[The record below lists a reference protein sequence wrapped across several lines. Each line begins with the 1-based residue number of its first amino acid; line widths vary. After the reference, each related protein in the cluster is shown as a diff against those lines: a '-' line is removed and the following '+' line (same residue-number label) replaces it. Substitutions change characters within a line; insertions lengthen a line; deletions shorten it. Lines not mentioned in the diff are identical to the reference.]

1 MLIDAHAH
9 LDKYDPTELDLVLDE
24 IDRRRI
30 GTISVS
36 IDPASF
42 VAAES
47 IAARSELV
55 LATFGIHPSEA
66 PAWVDRLD
74 DIDEL
79 MDRSPMI
86 GEVGLDHRFVVDTAR
101 HGSQRIV
108 FDRMVDRAV
117 TSGKVL
123 NVHCAGAEAEA
134 LATLLGREASR
145 VIVHWYHG
153 PDHPLEGMIAAGY
166 MLTVSVEV
174 LYSERVRRIAAR
186 IPDHLLLTETD
197 NPGGQRWLTGDVGMP
212 DRLDAV
218 LEELAR
224 LRGVI
229 PESIESLVHAN
240 LKRLF
245 AGDTHVDG
253 WAALD

>member
-1 MLIDAHAH
+1 MMIDAHAH
-9 LDKYDPTELDLVLDE
+9 LDKYTPAELEPVLEE
-24 IDRRRI
+24 IERRRI

-36 IDPASF
+36 VDPESF
-42 VAAES
+42 LEAER
-47 IAARSELV
+47 IARRSEHV
-55 LATFGIHPSEA
+55 VATFGVHPSEA
-66 PAWVDRLD
+66 PRWVDRLD
-74 DIDEL
+74 ATAHL

-86 GEVGLDHRFVVDTAR
+86 GEVGLDHRFVTDAA
-101 HGSQRIV
+101 HHDAQRIV
-108 FDRMVDRAV
+108 FDHMVDRAV
-117 TSGKVL
+117 ASGKVL

-134 LATLLGREASR
+134 LATLDRSGAKR

-153 PDHPLEGMIAAGY
+153 PDDPLRGMIEAGHL
-166 MLTVSVEV
+166 LTVGVEV
-174 LYSERVRRIAAR
+174 LYSQRVREIAAG

-197 NPGGQRWLTGDVGMP
+197 NPGGQRWLTGDVGLP

-218 LEELAR
+218 LGELAR
-224 LRGVI
+224 VRGVT